1 MGRSTEAKKLEEKIF
16 KSPQKVFLVWL
27 KRMMTDFKIFF
38 EASKVFFLEDRSL
51 MSLWKQHS
59 WG

>member
-27 KRMMTDFKIFF
+27 KRMMMDFKIFF
-38 EASKVFFLEDRSL
+38 EASKAFFC
-51 MSLWKQHS
+51 
-59 WG
+59 